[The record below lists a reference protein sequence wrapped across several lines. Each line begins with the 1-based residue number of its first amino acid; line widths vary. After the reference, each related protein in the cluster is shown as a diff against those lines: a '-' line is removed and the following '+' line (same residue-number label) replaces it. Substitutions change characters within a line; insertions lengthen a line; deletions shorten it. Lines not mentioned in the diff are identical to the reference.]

1 MKINYTTCTKIFFFT
16 LLIIIVSTKL
26 VNSEII
32 KKIEVYGN
40 ERLAKETII
49 LFSELNVN
57 DNIYSEDLNNAFKKL
72 FETDYFKDVKI
83 NFNKGYL

>member
-1 MKINYTTCTKIFFFT
+1 MKINYTTWTKTFFFT

-49 LFSELNVN
+49 
-57 DNIYSEDLNNAFKKL
+57 
-72 FETDYFKDVKI
+72 
-83 NFNKGYL
+83 